1 MGWEKIG
8 TAILLGAM
16 LVFIFPRM
24 RHALNHAPKG
34 SSEDWKGFIFPIVMV
49 ILFVILLVLMV
60 K

>member
-24 RHALNHAPKG
+24 RHALKHSPKG
-34 SSEDWKGFIFPIVMV
+34 TTEDWKGFIFPLALV
-49 ILFVILLVLMV
+49 ILFVILLIMMV
-60 K
+60 